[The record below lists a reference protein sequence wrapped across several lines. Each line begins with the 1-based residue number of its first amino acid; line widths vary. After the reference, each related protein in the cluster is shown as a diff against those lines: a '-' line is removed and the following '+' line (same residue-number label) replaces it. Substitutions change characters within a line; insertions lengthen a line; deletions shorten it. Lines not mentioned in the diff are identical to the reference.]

1 MEQTQDETIKIVNYV
16 LSIMPNELKHALW
29 DLKLVY
35 LFSKLEIR
43 DPNE

>member
-29 DLKLVY
+29 VLVS
-35 LFSKLEIR
+35 LLQIFCR
-43 DPNE
+43 T